1 MIKVTTIL
9 LICIMHIPAYAQQ
22 HSITKKS
29 LLTSGESLAYAM
41 GKTYQLAQNCGQ
53 DLDNIAAPRAATLFL
68 NYFENHDVEIV
79 MKQYKHSVAQEKNKS
94 CNLETIGVHVLMNK
108 MATYMRL
115 AAPFSKKNK

>member
-1 MIKVTTIL
+1 MIKLTIIL

-22 HSITKKS
+22 QNVSKKS

-68 NYFENHDVEIV
+68 NYFEEHEVKIV
-79 MKQYKHSVAQEKNKS
+79 MEQYKYSVAQENGKS

-108 MATYMRL
+108 MATYMRM
-115 AAPFSKKNK
+115 AAPFRNK